1 MSATISEFSDGFL
14 VAAHLLQL
22 ENPGRM
28 LKAGEILEFS
38 AGRRAGRT
46 KQALDKLYYAGLI
59 FTSDAGDDG
68 YGPIVEEDLSLKVT
82 DEGHVIAEQLQ
93 KDEQH
98 RIVRSVLRQWNS
110 IQHIGSNGASTQ
122 TIESVNWTG
131 LTDRTLIDARNAK
144 VVSRLIEKAL
154 KALPESPASN
164 FEHMQAAAYLKAAK
178 ELVEAPEPPSELI
191 WQLISK
197 AADLVGLIGLFYTIF
212 AQAAS

>member
-46 KQALDKLYYAGLI
+46 KQAVDKLYDAGLI

-68 YGPIVEEDLSLKVT
+68 YGPIVEEDLSLRLT
-82 DEGHVIAEQLQ
+82 DQGHMTAEQLQ

-98 RIVRSVLRQWNS
+98 RIVQSVLRTWDSFQNKKS
-110 IQHIGSNGASTQ
+110 TVSPIQVV
-122 TIESVNWTG
+122 ESVNWTG
-131 LTDRTLIDARNAK
+131 LAQSASPEYLIKIKEKANDLRVIIVQSDIDMQTRNNALKRVDA
-144 VVSRLIEKAL
+144 VVSLL
-154 KALPESPASN
+154 
-164 FEHMQAAAYLKAAK
+164 
-178 ELVEAPEPPSELI
+178 EAPDIPWKEVVEILNSPFLSAFLAVTSLI
-191 WQLISK
+191 QLIS
-197 AADLVGLIGLFYTIF
+197 GM
-212 AQAAS
+212 AS